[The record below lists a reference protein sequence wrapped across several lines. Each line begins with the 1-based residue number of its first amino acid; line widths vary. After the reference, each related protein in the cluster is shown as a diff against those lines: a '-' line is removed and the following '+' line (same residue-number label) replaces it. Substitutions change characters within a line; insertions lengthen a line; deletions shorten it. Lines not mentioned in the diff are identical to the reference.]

1 MKIGM
6 IGVGRMGANR
16 TERLLRGGHRVVF
29 CDRNPEAIRQVAEK
43 SAVGVGS
50 LALLAEQLAPPR
62 VVWLMVPAG
71 DPVDQTIQS
80 LIPHLKPGDGGNSYY
95 KDTLRRAAMLKENGL
110 YFVDAGTSGGI
121 WGLTKGYSLM
131 IGGDS

>member
-6 IGVGRMGANR
+6 IGLGRMGANM
-16 TERLLRGGHRVVF
+16 TERLFRGGHGVV
-29 CDRNPEAIRQVAEK
+29 CYDRNPEAVRQVAEK

-80 LIPHLKPGDGGNSYY
+80 PIPHLKPDDAIADGGNSYY
-95 KDTLRRAAMLKENGL
+95 KDTKSE
-110 YFVDAGTSGGI
+110 
-121 WGLTKGYSLM
+121 
-131 IGGDS
+131 